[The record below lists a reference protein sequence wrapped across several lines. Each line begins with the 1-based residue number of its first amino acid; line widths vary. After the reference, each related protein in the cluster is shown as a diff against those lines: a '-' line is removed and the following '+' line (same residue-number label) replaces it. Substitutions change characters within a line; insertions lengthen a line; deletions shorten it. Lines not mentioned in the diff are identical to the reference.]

1 MVGGMGERKKWWGE
15 GWVRGRSG
23 GGRDAERDG

>member
-1 MVGGMGERKKWWGE
+1 MRGGDRMGKRKKEKWWWE

-23 GGRDAERDG
+23 GGRDG